1 MPEIPIK
8 DAVEAYKSGNA
19 KFKFQKIT
27 TKKIENGSTLVF
39 VSFLFEYN
47 GNIMAPLFECSEIY
61 FPRGIRLNEHNKWT
75 GLGVHRR
82 ENEESMKLVETEE
95 HSRKVGFCKES
106 LLNIEYDIGAATA
119 TPKDE
124 DVEVFKSVG
133 GKDVSFVIAEGE
145 TVKVLNKTKIGKIS
159 YVEVATEGTRGYLQM
174 IQYMQA
180 EVLFEHKE
188 ELNLRAKTVEEVLD
202 MFKHPI
208 WWPIN
213 KETKELDHD
222 KDPSQFP
229 QFKYFKNDTQENI
242 ATISLVGSD
251 ETLGVGDLDG
261 QAFNAEVVIN
271 PNRVFVKA
279 NDKKIISQT
288 KINSAVISEFIDVP
302 RRVTQSATLARLNA
316 SVSEEKKRK
325 NLEILARARKASPR
339 EEAGSKEENSGGD
352 DDLDAIMNGGSVT
365 ADVEINL
372 DDELSVPGLD
382 D

>member
-8 DAVEAYKSGNA
+8 DAVERG

-27 TKKIENGSTLVF
+27 TKKIDTGTLTF
-39 VSFLFEYN
+39 VNFLFEYE
-47 GNIMAPLFECSEIY
+47 GNVMNPLFECPEMY

-82 ENEESMKLVETEE
+82 ENEESMNLVETEE

-106 LLNIEYDIGAATA
+106 LLNIEYDIGTATA
-119 TPKDE
+119 SPKDG
-124 DVEVFKSVG
+124 DVEVFKSLG
-133 GKDVSFVIAEGE
+133 GKDVSFVISEGE
-145 TVKVLNKTKIGKIS
+145 TVKVLNKTKIGKVTH
-159 YVEVATEGTRGYLQM
+159 VEVATEGTRGYLQM

-242 ATISLVGSD
+242 ATISLVGTD
-251 ETLGVGDLDG
+251 ETLGVADLDG

-288 KINSAVISEFIDVP
+288 KINSAVISEFIDAP

-339 EEAGSKEENSGGD
+339 EEAGSKEQNSGGE